1 MEVECDFYL
10 LHIKNNVEEK
20 KINLFSEHTL
30 ELLKRHS
37 VSHTVLNVSKDF
49 NVAEVE
55 AWQEFKSYVSYCHY
69 LTAHFSSTFTS
80 SQGWF

>member
-1 MEVECDFYL
+1 MDCIYG
-10 LHIKNNVEEK
+10 
-20 KINLFSEHTL
+20 
-30 ELLKRHS
+30 
-37 VSHTVLNVSKDF
+37 VSHTVLNVSKAF